1 MKKNFNKDL
10 ITSEE
15 EKQFESSNMSWICE
29 KLIES
34 DDEKVREHC
43 YITEKKARWS
53 GNINLQLT
61 KKVPVIFYNFR
72 GCNI

>member
-1 MKKNFNKDL
+1 MEKNFNKDL

-43 YITEKKARWS
+43 HITEKKA
-53 GNINLQLT
+53 QLVGVVT
-61 KKVPVIFYNFR
+61 
-72 GCNI
+72 

>member
-15 EKQFESSNMSWICE
+15 EKQFELSNMSWICE

-43 YITEKKARWS
+43 HITEKKA
-53 GNINLQLT
+53 QLVGVVT
-61 KKVPVIFYNFR
+61 
-72 GCNI
+72 